1 MKRLLL
7 LSLCLLTAALCAA
20 QTQQGYVK
28 TKGRMAGGTLIPGQ
42 GLSGA
47 LVSVRGRAMVL
58 VDNED
63 GAFSFPVQDRQFQ
76 IDSVKKKGYSLV
88 DADACRRTY
97 SYSGNPV
104 FFVMETPDRQLQ
116 DKLTAERKIRRT
128 LQKQLQEKEDEIEA
142 LKAEQKISEEEYRRS
157 LQQLYQ
163 EQESNEQ
170 LIKDMAR
177 RYSELDYDQ
186 LDDFYREVSSC
197 IENGELVKA
206 DSLLRTKGDVAAQIE
221 EQLQKGQALK
231 EQEELLSQA
240 RAVHDADNAE
250 LARRCMSYH
259 EYYATLH
266 RNGEA
271 AHYLEMRA
279 SLDPANQEWQADAGA
294 FLRDYMADYDK
305 ALEYFQR
312 TSGATA
318 LYNMGIVYWM
328 KADYDNA
335 LKYQEAALAARK
347 AELGMNA
354 PETAQSYNDLGILY
368 YENADLESAGDCFR
382 TALSIRQALFGDEH
396 PDVAES
402 YLNLGHVCAMQGDPD
417 KAGEY
422 FQRSTAIRES
432 VLGKN
437 HPDVAHCY
445 SSLGNACYDSGDFD
459 GALDYCRK
467 ALDIFRDAY
476 GENHPDV
483 AEVYGNMGSV
493 YREKGDLDKALEY
506 AGKALDIRESVIG
519 HDSPAVA
526 ASCSNLGNIYCDLG
540 DLDKAMEYH
549 RSALAIRTALFG
561 ELHPDVAECYGNIG
575 NVYLEKGDFKN
586 ALSSY
591 QTAVRIDEKTLGPK
605 HPFTL
610 DDKEM
615 VKTIKSLQK

>member
-7 LSLCLLTAALCAA
+7 LSICLLTAVFCAA
-20 QTQQGYVK
+20 QTQKGYVK
-28 TKGRMAGGTLIPGQ
+28 TKGRMSGGALIPGQ

-58 VDNED
+58 VDNEE

-76 IDSVKKKGYSLV
+76 IDSVTKKGYSLV
-88 DADACRRTY
+88 DPDACRRTY
-97 SYSGNPV
+97 AYSGNPV
-104 FFVMETPDRQLQ
+104 FLVMETPDRQLQ

-142 LKAEQKISEEEYRRS
+142 LKAEQRISEEEYRRS

-170 LIKDMAR
+170 LIKDMAM

-186 LDDFYREVSSC
+186 LDGFYREVSSC

-206 DSLLRTKGDVAAQIE
+206 DSLLRTKGDVAAQVE
-221 EQLQKGQALK
+221 EQLQKGQAIK
-231 EQEELLSQA
+231 EQEELLKEA

-266 RNGEA
+266 RNAEA

-279 SLDPANQEWQADAGA
+279 SLDPANQEWQSDAGA
-294 FLRDYMADYDK
+294 FLRDYLADYDK
-305 ALEYFQR
+305 ALEYFRR

-318 LYNMGIVYWM
+318 QYNMGIVYWM

-335 LKYQEAALAARK
+335 LKYQQAALAARK

-354 PETAQSYNDLGILY
+354 PETARSYNDLGILY
-368 YENADLESAGDCFR
+368 YENADFDAAMECFG
-382 TALSIRQALFGDEH
+382 TALSIRQSLLGDNH

-402 YLNLGHVCAMQGDPD
+402 CLNLGHVYAVLGDPQ
-417 KAGEY
+417 KAQEL
-422 FQRSTAIRES
+422 FLRSTAIRES

-445 SSLGNACYDSGDFD
+445 NSLGNACFDSGDFD
-459 GALDYCRK
+459 GALDYCLR
-467 ALDIFRDAY
+467 ALDIFRNTY
-476 GENHPDV
+476 GEHHPEV

-493 YREKGDLDKALEY
+493 YRETGDLQKALEY

-519 HDSPAVA
+519 HNSPAVA

-540 DLDKAMEYH
+540 EFDKALEYH
-549 RSALAIRTALFG
+549 NSALAIRTALFG
-561 ELHPDVAECYGNIG
+561 EMHPDVAESYGNIG
-575 NVYLEKGDFKN
+575 NVYFTQGDLQN
-586 ALSSY
+586 ALSYY
-591 QTAVRIDEKTLGPK
+591 QTAVRIEEKTLGPK
-605 HPFTL
+605 HPYTL
-610 DDKEM
+610 GDKDM
-615 VKTIKSLQK
+615 VKTIKSLMK